1 MSIYKVIIKNKSYEE
16 WDIYNVN
23 ENFIVNDKELLTIT
37 EPLKNKLFSNDTFII
52 KDNKVEIVN
61 SQIKSNINIP
71 CVLILF
77 QNKTYGKYKNKLLYK
92 CIPSNKELP
101 IFLVPYEIKNIS
113 FNKYFFNIFVTI
125 KYISWTDKHPIGT
138 ITNNLGNVD
147 ILSNF
152 YEYQLYCKSLNI
164 SIQPFNN
171 ITSKKIRDFSSN
183 YNILFDKIINT
194 YPNIQNRNNDE
205 WNIFSI
211 DPINSQDF
219 DDAFSIKIL
228 DNNKY
233 LLSIYIANVPIL
245 IETLDL
251 WDFFSNR
258 ISSIYLPEN
267 IKKPMLPNILSNF
280 LCSLQSNVNRLAFVM
295 DITIDE
301 KYNIENISYCS
312 SIINVSKNFYYDEPN
327 LFQDKQYKLLFKI
340 VNHLNITNNLIIDI
354 QNSHHLV
361 EYLMIFFNYYSS
373 KTMLCFNEGIF
384 KVFLDN
390 TFYED
395 NITHNITHNITQQD
409 SIINNNNIYDFIQIF
424 NSSSSYIN
432 IKEINKENKDFSLL
446 SYEEKKK
453 FKHPFL
459 NLNSYIHITSPI
471 RRIVDLLNIIIIQKN
486 LNIIQFSK
494 KTIDF
499 YNYWIN
505 HLDLINSSMKNIK
518 KIQNDCSLLHLCFN
532 TPNIYDKTFLG
543 YSFNKKQ
550 YNKNNSTNYKYNV
563 YIPELKLFSTIITEL
578 NLKEFE
584 LRKYKLFT
592 FKNED
597 NFKKKIRLQI
607 IIF

>member
-1 MSIYKVIIKNKSYEE
+1 MSIYKVIIKNKNYEE
-16 WDIYNVN
+16 WDIYNIN
-23 ENFIVNDKELLTIT
+23 KNFIVNDKELLTIT

-52 KDNKVEIVN
+52 KDNKVEVVN
-61 SQIKSNINIP
+61 SEIKSNIYIP

-92 CIPSNKELP
+92 CIPNNKELP

-113 FNKYFFNIFVTI
+113 FNKYFFNLFVTI
-125 KYISWTDKHPIGT
+125 KYISWIDKHPIGT

-164 SIQPFNN
+164 SIQTFNN
-171 ITSKKIRDFSSN
+171 ATTKKIKDFSSN

-194 YPNIQNRNNDE
+194 YPNIQTRNNND

-228 DNNKY
+228 DNDKY

-245 IETLDL
+245 LETLDL

-267 IKKPMLPNILSNF
+267 IKKPMLPNILSNI
-280 LCSLQSNVNRLAFVM
+280 LCSLQSNVKRLAFVM

-301 KYNIENISYCS
+301 KYNIENISYSS
-312 SIINVSKNFYYDEPN
+312 SIINVTKNFYYDEPN
-327 LFQDKQYKLLFKI
+327 LFEDKHYKLLFKI
-340 VNHLNITNNLIIDI
+340 VNHLNKTNNFIVDI

-361 EYLMIFFNYYSS
+361 EYLMIFFNYNSS
-373 KTMLCFNEGIF
+373 KTMLSFNEGIF
-384 KVFLDN
+384 KIFLDN
-390 TFYED
+390 TFYKD
-395 NITHNITHNITQQD
+395 NKIEEK
-409 SIINNNNIYDFIQIF
+409 SININNNNLSDFINIF

-432 IKEINKENKDFSLL
+432 IKEINRENKDETFL
-446 SYEEKKK
+446 SYVEKKQL
-453 FKHPFL
+453 KHPFL
-459 NLNSYIHITSPI
+459 NLSSYIHITSPI

-486 LNIIQFSK
+486 LNIVQFSQ

-499 YNYWIN
+499 YDYWIN
-505 HLDLINSSMKNIK
+505 HLDFINSSMKNIK
-518 KIQNDCSLLHLCFN
+518 KIQNDCSLLDLCFN

-550 YNKNNSTNYKYNV
+550 YNKNNSTNQTNQINIFKYNV
-563 YIPELKLFSTIITEL
+563 YIPEIKLFSSIITEL
-578 NLKEFE
+578 NFNEFE
-584 LRKYKLFT
+584 LRNYKLFI

-597 NFKKKIRLQI
+597 NFKNKIRLQI
-607 IIF
+607 S